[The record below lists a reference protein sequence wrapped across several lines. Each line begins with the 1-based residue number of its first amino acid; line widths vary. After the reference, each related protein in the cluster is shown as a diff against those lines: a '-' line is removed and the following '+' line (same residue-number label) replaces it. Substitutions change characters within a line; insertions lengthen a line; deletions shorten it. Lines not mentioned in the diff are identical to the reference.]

1 MRIKQLDIQAFGPFG
16 GFESIDFKQI
26 NKKQLFLITG
36 NTGAG
41 KTTIFD
47 SVCFALYGKTSG
59 SQRNEPENL
68 RSHFAIEELDT
79 YVRLIF
85 EVNKE
90 TYEIKRYPKQQRYSK
105 RTKGYVSKNQT
116 IEFKSLNQPTE
127 ILTKIQEVDQKI
139 LEVIGLTYEQFRQI
153 VMLPQGEFQKLLTSK
168 SDDKTEIFRKIF
180 QTESFEEFQNRL
192 FEKRNNAFKQIE
204 KDINQLELIKKQ
216 LSSSSEPLS
225 LLLDNEAVSY
235 EDMIK
240 ELDSYL
246 QKQQVAL
253 QIKKDALKEEEVL
266 LNQARQ
272 SYQYNEQ
279 QNKYLDEQATL
290 KQQKHSL
297 ESQSQFIESLKI
309 ELDQYEQTR
318 AHVITY
324 QDYVNSNEEI
334 NRLNIMVEA
343 LHKQLSEAKQ
353 AFLQAEE
360 AQKAVTTLEK
370 ERDNQRNIESDL
382 KRELQKLKDLKND
395 EAELKRFND
404 ELEQL
409 EKQSLEL
416 NKDVALKKKSQQ
428 ALEETIKTS
437 ELKIKQIGPLYQ
449 TIETETNE
457 QKKLEE
463 LSQIYDTY
471 IKEKESY
478 SQLLSKLDIKDKT
491 FKETRTIYETTK
503 QAYHHSLVDVLRKEL
518 VDNEP
523 CPVCGSTNH
532 PQKASSKER
541 SFPTKEEVMK
551 AESIYLE
558 SLKQKERLET
568 SLNEKRDV
576 IFALEL
582 KLPNEKE
589 SISNDLENK
598 KAHVNK
604 IKQEITNL
612 EQLRETIENQNYEVK
627 SLLDQIEGMNQTI
640 HQNELLKAKSQ
651 EKIRKQQELIFK
663 YHKELNN
670 KDDQMVVLELNTI
683 DKKIKQIEQT
693 IKTLNED
700 HRKKEL
706 IYKEVEFNLSNT
718 KTRAEEQQTK
728 NKESK
733 RKLDSFLERKQMNL
747 ETFKQILSTKD
758 IKEKQQKVNEYTK
771 KEIELQTSL
780 NKLMS
785 LITIDQKV
793 DLETLKESL
802 FSLEQS
808 FKHNQ
813 VAIQNEGFY
822 LEETAK
828 RVVEFKTT
836 YDSYIAYGKTFERIK
851 RLSDLSRGLT
861 YNKVSFERYVLSYFF
876 DQILRKANLKL
887 AFMTSNR
894 YYLKRKED
902 KSRGNQTSG
911 LDLQIYDRNTT
922 RVRDVETLSGGETF
936 KASLCLALGLAEVIK
951 ETSGGI
957 EMDTMFIDEGFGT
970 LDQESLDQAIDVLM
984 NLNEEGR
991 IVGLISHVGDLKS
1004 VIETQIEIEVSKT
1017 GSTIRKED

>member
-290 KQQKHSL
+290 KQQKHIL

-334 NRLNIMVEA
+334 NRLNIVVEA
-343 LHKQLSEAKQ
+343 LQKQLSEAKQ

-395 EAELKRFND
+395 EAELKRFNV

-416 NKDVALKKKSQQ
+416 NKDVELKKKSQQ

-463 LSQIYDTY
+463 LSQVYETY

-478 SQLLSKLDIKDKT
+478 SQLLSKLDIEDKT

-576 IFALEL
+576 ILALEL

-589 SISNDLENK
+589 NISKDLENK

-612 EQLRETIENQNYEVK
+612 EHLRETIENQNREVK
-627 SLLDQIEGMNQTI
+627 SLINQIESINHSV

-651 EKIRKQQELIFK
+651 EKIRKQNELILK
-663 YHKELNN
+663 YQKELKN

-683 DKKIKQIEQT
+683 DEQIKQIEQT

-706 IYKEVEFNLSNT
+706 IYKEVELNLSNT
-718 KTRAEEQQTK
+718 KKRAEEQQTK
-728 NKESK
+728 NKQSK
-733 RKLDSFLERKQMNL
+733 RVLDSFLERKQMSL
-747 ETFKQILSTKD
+747 ETFKQILSIKD

-780 NKLMS
+780 NRLTS
-785 LITIDQKV
+785 LLTIDQKV

-851 RLSDLSRGLT
+851 RLADLSRGLT

>member
-116 IEFKSLNQPTE
+116 IEFKSLNQPTG

-395 EAELKRFND
+395 EAEFTRFND

-478 SQLLSKLDIKDKT
+478 SQLLSKLDIEDKT

-532 PQKASSKER
+532 PQKALTKER

-576 IFALEL
+576 ILALEL

-589 SISNDLENK
+589 SISNDLEIK

-612 EQLRETIENQNYEVK
+612 EHLRETIENQNRAVK
-627 SLLDQIEGMNQTI
+627 SLLNQIESINHSV

-651 EKIRKQQELIFK
+651 EKIRKQNELILK
-663 YHKELNN
+663 YQNELKN

-683 DKKIKQIEQT
+683 DEQIKQIEQT

-706 IYKEVEFNLSNT
+706 IYKEVELNLSNT
-718 KTRAEEQQTK
+718 KKRAEEQQTK
-728 NKESK
+728 NKQSK
-733 RKLDSFLERKQMNL
+733 RVLDSFLERKQMSL

>member
-204 KDINQLELIKKQ
+204 KDVNQLELIKKQ

-290 KQQKHSL
+290 NQQKHSL

-478 SQLLSKLDIKDKT
+478 SKLLSKLDIEDKT

-523 CPVCGSTNH
+523 CPVCGSTTH

-576 IFALEL
+576 ILALEL

-612 EQLRETIENQNYEVK
+612 EHLRETIENQNREVK
-627 SLLDQIEGMNQTI
+627 SLLNQIESINHSV

-651 EKIRKQQELIFK
+651 EKIRKQNELILK
-663 YHKELNN
+663 YQKELKN

-683 DKKIKQIEQT
+683 DEQIKQIEQT

-700 HRKKEL
+700 YRKKEL
-706 IYKEVEFNLSNT
+706 IYKEVELNLSNT
-718 KTRAEEQQTK
+718 KKRAEEQQTK
-728 NKESK
+728 NKQSK
-733 RKLDSFLERKQMNL
+733 RVLDSFLERKQMSL

-758 IKEKQQKVNEYTK
+758 IKEKQLKVNEYNK
-771 KEIELQTSL
+771 KEIELQTTLNRLTSL
-780 NKLMS
+780 L
-785 LITIDQKV
+785 TIDQKV

-808 FKHNQ
+808 FKHKQ

-851 RLSDLSRGLT
+851 RLADLSRGLT

>member
-68 RSHFAIEELDT
+68 RSHFASEDLDT
-79 YVRLIF
+79 YVRLVF
-85 EVNKE
+85 EVNHE

-105 RTKGYVSKNQT
+105 RTKGFVSKNQS
-116 IEFKSLNQPTE
+116 IEFKSLNEPTE
-127 ILTKIQEVDQKI
+127 ILTKIQEVDQKV

-180 QTESFEEFQNRL
+180 QTESFEQFQNRL

-204 KDINQLELIKKQ
+204 KDVNQLELIKKQ
-216 LSSSSEPLS
+216 LSHSSES
-225 LLLDNEAVSY
+225 LRTLLEDDVIAY
-235 EDMIK
+235 EDVIK
-240 ELDSYL
+240 ELDDYVL
-246 QKQQVAL
+246 KQQEAL
-253 QIKKDALKEEEVL
+253 QIKKEALKEEEEN

-272 SYQYNEQ
+272 SYQNYQQ
-279 QNKYLDEQATL
+279 QNQYLDELTKI
-290 KQQKHSL
+290 KQQQLTL
-297 ESQSQFIESLKI
+297 EKQTGVIEALKI

-324 QDYVNSNEEI
+324 QDYISSEEEI
-334 NRLNIMVEA
+334 KRLNQSIEA
-343 LHKQLSEAKQ
+343 LTNQLFEAKQ
-353 AFLQAEE
+353 AFSLSKE
-360 AQKAVTTLEK
+360 AQKDVLALEK
-370 ERDNQRNIESDL
+370 EKENQRMIEGEL
-382 KRELQKLKDLKND
+382 ERERLKLKELRN
-395 EAELKRFND
+395 EEEELKRFND
-404 ELEQL
+404 AFLQTEQL
-409 EKQSLEL
+409 ILKLHKDL
-416 NKDVALKKKSQQ
+416 TNKQ
-428 ALEETIKTS
+428 ALHQTLEENINKAQS
-437 ELKIKQIGPLYQ
+437 KIKEIGLLYQ
-449 TIETETNE
+449 TIETETNGL
-457 QKKLEE
+457 KKLEE
-463 LSQIYDTY
+463 LGQVYETHN
-471 IKEKESY
+471 KEKESY
-478 SQLLSKLDIKDKT
+478 RKLLSMLDSEDKT
-491 FKETRTIYETTK
+491 FKENRETYETTK
-503 QAYHHSLVDVLRKEL
+503 LAYHHSLVEVLRKEL
-518 VDNEP
+518 VDHEP
-523 CPVCGSTNH
+523 CPVCGSTDH
-532 PQKASSKER
+532 PNKAITFQSD
-541 SFPTKEEVMK
+541 FPTKEDVEK
-551 AESIYLE
+551 AELNYLE
-558 SLKQKERLET
+558 SLKRNERLET
-568 SLNEKRDV
+568 SLSEKRDLILSLEQKLPSEKERIKKDLEEKKIQV
-576 IFALEL
+576 SKIKSEIKALE
-582 KLPNEKE
+582 E
-589 SISNDLENK
+589 
-598 KAHVNK
+598 
-604 IKQEITNL
+604 
-612 EQLRETIENQNYEVK
+612 LRETQDQETAQAK
-627 SLLDQIEGMNQTI
+627 KLLNQIEEKKQAI

-651 EKIRKQQELIFK
+651 EKVRSQKELILKHQQELK
-663 YHKELNN
+663 N
-670 KDDQMVVLELNTI
+670 KDDQTVLLELKTI
-683 DKKIKQIEQT
+683 EENIKQIDRT

-700 HRKKEL
+700 YRKREL
-706 IYKEVEFNLSNT
+706 SLREVILNLST
-718 KTRAEEQQTK
+718 AVKGLEEQQTK
-728 NKESK
+728 NKQSKAQLDDFLESK
-733 RKLDSFLERKQMNL
+733 KMSLESFR
-747 ETFKQILSTKD
+747 QILSTKD
-758 IKEKQQKVNEYTK
+758 VKEKQQALNAYTK
-771 KEIELQTSL
+771 KEIELQATL
-780 NKLMS
+780 NQLLS
-785 LITIDQKV
+785 VITIDQKV

-802 FSLEQS
+802 RILEES
-808 FKHNQ
+808 YKNNQ
-813 VAIQNEGFY
+813 IAIQNEGFY

-828 RVVEFKTT
+828 RIIEFKTT
-836 YDSYIAYGKTFERIK
+836 YQSYLAYGKTFERIK
-851 RLSDLSRGLT
+851 RLADLSRGLT